1 MFLGIKYLGSDGR
14 NKQFTV
20 RRQEEV
26 TFGSSRRAD
35 YVIDSESGI
44 SDIHFVVAFRDNDWL
59 VAGHSNNSVK
69 HNGHSVMRCVLQHG
83 DRIIAGR
90 AEFEITIQAGT
101 ETVLPVSID
110 VPEEPAIVVKPER
123 IEITNASR
131 GLISK
136 AEASSISELPQFI
149 ASIAELRNL
158 YLLFN
163 RKRFGLQETFGSS
176 TNSQDLIERA
186 PSEIRST
193 DSLELF
199 AVEGS
204 AESWLIVARILAA
217 DSGVL
222 LASSKSEGALKESMK
237 LFWGWFLRPSVLN
250 HHLEHGS
257 EFLTTQLLSPVDAIM
272 ILPRSGAKWTFW
284 GATEA
289 QSQFLSDMAKANPL
303 IDIR

>member
-1 MFLGIKYLGSDGR
+1 MFLGIKYLGRDGR

-20 RRQEEV
+20 RKQEEV

-35 YVIDSESGI
+35 CVIDSESGI
-44 SDIHFVVAFRDNDWL
+44 SDIHFLVAFRDNDWQ
-59 VAGHSNNSVK
+59 VAGYSGNSVK
-69 HNGHSVMRCVLQHG
+69 HNGHNVMRCVLGHG

-90 AEFEITIQAGT
+90 AEFEIAIQSGL
-101 ETVLPVSID
+101 ETVVPVPVD
-110 VPEEPAIVVKPER
+110 VPEEPAVEVEPER
-123 IEITNASR
+123 IEITNTSK

-136 AEASSISELPQFI
+136 AEVSSISELPRLI
-149 ASIAELRNL
+149 ASMGELRNL

-163 RKRFGLQETFGSS
+163 RKRFGVQETFGSN
-176 TNSQDLIERA
+176 TVAQDLIERA

-193 DSLELF
+193 DSLELI

-204 AESWLIVARILAA
+204 EESLPIVERILVG

-222 LASSKSEGALKESMK
+222 LASSKNEADLKESMK
-237 LFWGWFLRPSVLN
+237 LLWGWFLRPSVLN
-250 HHLEHGS
+250 HHLVHGS
-257 EFLTTQLLSPVDAIM
+257 EFLTTQLLSPVDTLM

-289 QSQFLSDMAKANPL
+289 QGQFLSEIAKANPL
-303 IDIR
+303 VDLR